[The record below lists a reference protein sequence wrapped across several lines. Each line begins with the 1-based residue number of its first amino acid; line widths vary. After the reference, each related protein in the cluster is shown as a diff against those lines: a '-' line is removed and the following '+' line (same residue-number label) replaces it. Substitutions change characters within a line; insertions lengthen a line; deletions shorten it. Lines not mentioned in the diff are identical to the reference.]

1 MVEYTKRGTYV
12 VFQVPGNKDIRMR
25 LKLYLA
31 LANEASNVR
40 QLQSLILKTSHI
52 TSWTPTKKTKSRA
65 AAISSKGGS

>member
-40 QLQSLILKTSHI
+40 HLQSLILKTSHI

-65 AAISSKGGS
+65 AATSSNGGS

>member
-40 QLQSLILKTSHI
+40 QLQSLILKTCHI
-52 TSWTPTKKTKSRA
+52 TSWTPTKQMKSRA